1 MRERLFKRFYPH
13 TRYQDTKIL
22 ISTISIFMR
31 FCNAGYIHI
40 NAQIGN
46 HPRIR
51 PSQTIKKAKGNPK
64 SVKEKEFEEKTP
76 ILIGKTQSEIVPTNK
91 PTNFAF

>member
-1 MRERLFKRFYPH
+1 
-13 TRYQDTKIL
+13 
-22 ISTISIFMR
+22 MR

-64 SVKEKEFEEKTP
+64 SVKEKEFEEKHRY
-76 ILIGKTQSEIVPTNK
+76 
-91 PTNFAF
+91 